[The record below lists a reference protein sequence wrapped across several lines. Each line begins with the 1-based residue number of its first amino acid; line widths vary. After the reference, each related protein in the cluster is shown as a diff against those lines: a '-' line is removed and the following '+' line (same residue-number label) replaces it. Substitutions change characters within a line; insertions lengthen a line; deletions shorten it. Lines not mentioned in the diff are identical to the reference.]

1 MILNEMRVFQD
12 IFKELRLEKG
22 LSQEKIAEELDVSPA
37 LISKWENNL
46 STPDPMMLDY
56 IADYF
61 NVSTDYL
68 IGRTSMKNNPMDN
81 MKSIDQYKILFDK
94 DSVLTEEQKNF
105 MLNFI
110 KEQHEKIDNE
120 TNKGE

>member
-12 IFKELRLEKG
+12 IFKDLRLEKG
-22 LSQEKIAEELDVSPA
+22 LSQEKIAEELEVSPA

-46 STPDPMMLDY
+46 STPDPIMLDY

-68 IGRTSMKNNPMDN
+68 IGRSKMRNNPMDN
-81 MKSIDQYKILFDK
+81 MKDIEQYKILFDK
-94 DSVLTEEQKNF
+94 DSVLTDEQKNF
-105 MLNFI
+105 MINFI
-110 KEQHEKIDNE
+110 KEQHEKVDKKLNE
-120 TNKGE
+120 GN